1 MSEESPNPAV
11 ESSAAGNHWQSA
23 LAEFV
28 ASRIALIRLES
39 KDAIRVV
46 AEKSRYSAMLM
57 AFSLIAWFF
66 FIAGLIGCLHHFT
79 HAPWWLYAMGFGV
92 LHALVALRL
101 VMLLKRPQPPAF
113 PLTCEEFHKDRLWM
127 QSLKTPNSKP

>member
-1 MSEESPNPAV
+1 MSEESSNPAAP
-11 ESSAAGNHWQSA
+11 STAAGIDWQSA

-28 ASRIALIRLES
+28 ASRLALIRLES
-39 KDAIRVV
+39 KDAIRVI

-57 AFSLIAWFF
+57 AFSLLAWFF

-79 HAPWWLYAMGFGV
+79 HAPWWGYAMGFGV
-92 LHALVALRL
+92 LHALIALRL
-101 VMLLKRPQPPAF
+101 AIRLKRPPPPAF

-127 QSLKTPNSKP
+127 QSLKTPNSKH